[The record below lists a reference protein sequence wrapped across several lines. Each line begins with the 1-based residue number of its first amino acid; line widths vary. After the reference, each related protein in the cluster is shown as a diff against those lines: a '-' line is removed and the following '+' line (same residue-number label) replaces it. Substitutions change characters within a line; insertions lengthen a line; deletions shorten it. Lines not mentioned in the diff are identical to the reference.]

1 MEFENFLELTG
12 HLPFIDT
19 ESLRIGAKGNTSLE
33 VQLSRWK
40 KSGKLIQLRR
50 GLYLVSETYRKTK
63 PFEPA
68 IAATLNRPSYISL
81 EKALEYHGLI
91 PEAVHVFTSVT
102 TKRPREWQTPL
113 GVFDYRHIRENLFWG
128 YHSVTMNGQ
137 TAFMASPEKAL
148 LDFFYLKSV
157 PVNLEYLEEMRLQNF
172 EKISPET
179 LLQMA
184 RRFAKP
190 RMLKIAKLISEYV
203 LREQARENSV

>member
-19 ESLRIGAKGNTSLE
+19 ENLKIGAKDNSSLE

-40 KSGKLIQLRR
+40 KTGKLMQLRR
-50 GLYLVSETYRKTK
+50 GIYLVSETYRKTK

-81 EKALEYHGLI
+81 EKAFEYHGLI
-91 PEAVHVFTSVT
+91 PEAVPVFTCVT
-102 TKRPREWQTPL
+102 TKRPRRWQTPL

-128 YHSVTMNGQ
+128 YQSITMNGQ
-137 TAFMASPEKAL
+137 TAFMAAPEKAL
-148 LDFFYLKSV
+148 LDFFYLNNV
-157 PVNLEYLEEMRLQNF
+157 PVSLEYLEGMRLQSF
-172 EKISPET
+172 EKILPET
-179 LLQMA
+179 LSQMA

-190 RMLKIAKLISEYV
+190 RMLKVAELISEYV
-203 LREQARENSV
+203 SREQARESTV

>member
-19 ESLRIGAKGNTSLE
+19 ESLRIGTQDSRSLE

-63 PFEPA
+63 PFELA

-81 EKALEYHGLI
+81 EKAFEYHGII

-102 TKRPREWQTPL
+102 TKRPRRWQTPL

-128 YHSVTMNGQ
+128 YQSITLSGQ
-137 TAFMASPEKAL
+137 TAFMAAPEKAL
-148 LDFFYLKSV
+148 LDFFYLK
-157 PVNLEYLEEMRLQNF
+157 
-172 EKISPET
+172 KIGRASCRE
-179 LLQMA
+179 
-184 RRFAKP
+184 RV
-190 RMLKIAKLISEYV
+190 YV
-203 LREQARENSV
+203 LV